1 MQKYEKK
8 SNRVIQELKK
18 DRTYLV
24 AVAVSNDML
33 TDRRVARHVLTML
46 EAGYQVSIVCRAP
59 QVPASHQLPA
69 ACYPLHTKSA
79 RGWRFYAELNMK
91 LWRELVRLKP
101 DAVWVNDTDTLL
113 GGWLAARQL
122 RCRLVMDA
130 HELFPEVPEIV
141 HKPLVKWVWRTIE
154 SMLMPRCDALLTVCD
169 SIAEYYRLKYGISM
183 TVVRNVANIEK
194 PESKIEKSK
203 LSILNSQFPILLYQ
217 GSVNVGR
224 GVDWAIDAMELLPE
238 CHLVIAG
245 GGDLLEQMKH
255 YASLKPWHNRITF
268 TGRLMPAELE
278 PLTAQADVGLVM
290 LEDLCLSY
298 HYALP
303 NRIGDF
309 IAAGVPMVV
318 SNLPEM
324 AAVVRRYRVGEVIA
338 DGAPAEKLAEAV
350 KRVLAKQWTEEAFAA
365 ARKDMDWNK
374 EKEKLLNICYTTFC

>member
-1 MQKYEKK
+1 
-8 SNRVIQELKK
+8 
-18 DRTYLV
+18 
-24 AVAVSNDML
+24 
-33 TDRRVARHVLTML
+33 
-46 EAGYQVSIVCRAP
+46 
-59 QVPASHQLPA
+59 
-69 ACYPLHTKSA
+69 
-79 RGWRFYAELNMK
+79 
-91 LWRELVRLKP
+91 
-101 DAVWVNDTDTLL
+101 
-113 GGWLAARQL
+113 
-122 RCRLVMDA
+122 MDA

-183 TVVRNVANIEK
+183 TVVRNVATIEK